1 MLELSKELNIAN
13 KVNVLESWIS
23 PEKYETFLIASDF
36 AIQLRT
42 FGFGGLSGAVLDC
55 ISAGIPTVVNNDLAE
70 STNSPDYI
78 LRINDH
84 ISALLIAENIYNGFN
99 KRMHLTRNN
108 ITRNDYCR
116 SHNFKNYASSLIKIL
131 GF

>member
-1 MLELSKELNIAN
+1 MDFTR
-13 KVNVLESWIS
+13 
-23 PEKYETFLIASDF
+23 KYETFLIASDF

-99 KRMHLTRNN
+99 KECTLQEIILQETTIVEVIISKTMHL
-108 ITRNDYCR
+108 
-116 SHNFKNYASSLIKIL
+116 A
-131 GF
+131 